1 MSSYT
6 INQRSYQ
13 SLDHRLQEENPLS
26 LVFNH
31 LIWYEVNAMM
41 IVFSM
46 LIISNVFQKPI
57 LIIIIISMHNDQMKN
72 LNFI

>member
-1 MSSYT
+1 
-6 INQRSYQ
+6 
-13 SLDHRLQEENPLS
+13 
-26 LVFNH
+26 
-31 LIWYEVNAMM
+31 MM